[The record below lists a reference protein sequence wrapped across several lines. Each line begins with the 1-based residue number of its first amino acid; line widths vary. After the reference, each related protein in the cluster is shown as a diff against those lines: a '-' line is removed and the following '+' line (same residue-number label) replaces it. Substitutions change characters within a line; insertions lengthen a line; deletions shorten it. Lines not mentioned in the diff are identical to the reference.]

1 MKMNDKKK
9 VAILSNVTIDLI
21 AAKLRKQYDFYIPE
35 GFDTWVQEV
44 INPTSVLYT
53 TKIDAVIVLLDGT
66 EARSW
71 DTETEGIERIGI
83 WKQAFSVLLER
94 IGRIPIFVSTIDI
107 RENRIKSLS
116 ERKVRYELENDW
128 YQYIQDLVER
138 KDNVYLLDIADTIM
152 EIGRRQFY
160 SNKMWYMSNMPY
172 SRDGL
177 DAVSIEIGR
186 VLDAAFKGRR
196 KAITVDL
203 DNTLWGGVIGED
215 GIEGIELSKHK
226 EGQRYYDFQRQ
237 LFEMKK
243 RGIVFTINSKN
254 NPEDAEMAIEKHPSM
269 IFRIEDFV
277 SRKINWES
285 KVVNLKAT
293 IDELNLTEGG
303 FIFVDDNPVEREMV
317 KGECAGVLV
326 PDFPADTT
334 ELLVFA
340 ENLWFEHC
348 RPLRILDED
357 RKKTQMYRN
366 EAKRKQ
372 DLSQSL
378 NLDDYI
384 AKLEMQ
390 VDIHR
395 MRPEEIERVTQLI
408 NKTNQFNVTT
418 NRYTKAEIEEIAN
431 ARDKAIYVTSSS
443 DKYGEH
449 GLISVIVLVENN
461 GSVRIDSFLMSCRV
475 MGRRLEDVIMN
486 EILAKY
492 MDRKVF
498 VGEFKQTEKNLPV
511 KNLYDRL
518 GFKLVTEKDGQ
529 KIYEFDMKDFKKKF
543 FDSYKEIVF
552 EE

>member
-1 MKMNDKKK
+1 
-9 VAILSNVTIDLI
+9 
-21 AAKLRKQYDFYIPE
+21 
-35 GFDTWVQEV
+35 
-44 INPTSVLYT
+44 
-53 TKIDAVIVLLDGT
+53 
-66 EARSW
+66 
-71 DTETEGIERIGI
+71 
-83 WKQAFSVLLER
+83 
-94 IGRIPIFVSTIDI
+94 
-107 RENRIKSLS
+107 
-116 ERKVRYELENDW
+116 
-128 YQYIQDLVER
+128 
-138 KDNVYLLDIADTIM
+138 
-152 EIGRRQFY
+152 
-160 SNKMWYMSNMPY
+160 
-172 SRDGL
+172 
-177 DAVSIEIGR
+177 
-186 VLDAAFKGRR
+186 
-196 KAITVDL
+196 
-203 DNTLWGGVIGED
+203 
-215 GIEGIELSKHK
+215 
-226 EGQRYYDFQRQ
+226 
-237 LFEMKK
+237 
-243 RGIVFTINSKN
+243 
-254 NPEDAEMAIEKHPSM
+254 
-269 IFRIEDFV
+269 
-277 SRKINWES
+277 
-285 KVVNLKAT
+285 
-293 IDELNLTEGG
+293 
-303 FIFVDDNPVEREMV
+303 
-317 KGECAGVLV
+317 
-326 PDFPADTT
+326 
-334 ELLVFA
+334 LLVFA